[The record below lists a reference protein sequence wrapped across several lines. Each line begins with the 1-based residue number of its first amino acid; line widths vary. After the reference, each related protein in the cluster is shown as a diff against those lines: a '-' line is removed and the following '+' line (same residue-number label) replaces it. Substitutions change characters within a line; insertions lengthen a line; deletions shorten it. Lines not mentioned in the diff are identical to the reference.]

1 MSNATKRILAM
12 SLKKLLESR
21 TLDNIT
27 IQDLVD
33 DAEVSRKTFYYHF
46 RDVYDLLEWI
56 LIDEG
61 KRLIEGNNTA
71 GTWQQALR
79 NVFTYFCEN
88 HAMIVNAYKA
98 LQKDEYLLE
107 VHVSRLL
114 RPLLEHVFDEQPDA
128 GLVSAEDRQ
137 FILDLYSFGLVEFFL
152 RWVGNGMK
160 PDAEKLMNQIERI
173 FTGSMENLIKKCV

>member
-1 MSNATKRILAM
+1 MSNTTKRVLAM
-12 SLKKLLESR
+12 SMKKLLGSR
-21 TLDNIT
+21 TLENIT

-56 LIDEG
+56 LVDDG
-61 KRLIEGNNTA
+61 KRLLETNNTA

-79 NVFTYFCEN
+79 NVFAYFREN
-88 HAMIVNAYKA
+88 QALTLNAYRS
-98 LQKDEYLLE
+98 LHRSEYLIE

-114 RPLLEHVFDEQPDA
+114 RPVLERVFDEQPDA
-128 GLVSAEDRQ
+128 LRVSGEDRQ

-152 RWVGNGMK
+152 RWIGNGMK
-160 PDAEKLMNQIERI
+160 PNGEKLMEQIERI
-173 FTGSMENLIKKCV
+173 FTGSMESLIKKCV

>member
-21 TLDNIT
+21 SLDSIT

-61 KRLIEGNNTA
+61 KRLIEDNNS

-79 NVFTYFCEN
+79 NVISYFQN
-88 HAMIVNAYKA
+88 NKAMIVNTYHA
-98 LQKDEYLLE
+98 LHKDEYLLK

-114 RPLLEHVFDEQPDA
+114 RPLFERVFDEQPDA
-128 GLVSAEDRQ
+128 ERVSDEDRQ
-137 FILDLYSFGLVEFFL
+137 FILDLYSLGMVEFFL

-160 PDAEKLMNQIERI
+160 PDGGQLMDRIERI
-173 FTGSMENLIKKCV
+173 FTGSMANLIKKCL